1 MERVGGPVTGNLQ
14 KQKRLWSD
22 RLNDSSENSSKWRMT
37 PGNGYSIWLHEYTY
51 GERSSDCTLPTSSDC
66 WFIACGFVASREPS
80 QRISE
85 AEMFNHLPSISDAQ
99 YFLSHETVCWMVM
112 AKRWKA
118 SNVPT
123 SSTCYRMLL
132 NILNLHGVPK
142 CERSKAHSK
151 SYRRMFPV
159 SSARSKWKNLSWNRV
174 FQHEKIL
181 SSQFSWSKNP
191 WVEHGGT
198 GVPTESYGL
207 IISHPTTLATLC
219 CQRIHDLRA
228 MHDLFSHCLS
238 PFITKLNDF
247 P

>member
-1 MERVGGPVTGNLQ
+1 MILPQIHSGVSGEGWWTCNPKSAKTKTPLVRQ
-14 KQKRLWSD
+14 AKRLIWK
-22 RLNDSSENSSKWRMT
+22 LKQMKNDTRRWIQPMT
-37 PGNGYSIWLHEYTY
+37 TF
-51 GERSSDCTLPTSSDC
+51 SDCC
-66 WFIACGFVASREPS
+66 FIACGFVASREPS

-85 AEMFNHLPSISDAQ
+85 VEMFKHLPSISDAQ

-123 SSTCYRMLL
+123 SSTCYRLLL

-174 FQHEKIL
+174 FQHEQNSEFPIL
-181 SSQFSWSKNP
+181 LIQKSLGGTWWNRCPNRVRRSHHVSSNYPGHPVLPTYSWSPGNAWP
-191 WVEHGGT
+191 VQ
-198 GVPTESYGL
+198 PL
-207 IISHPTTLATLC
+207 P
-219 CQRIHDLRA
+219 
-228 MHDLFSHCLS
+228 
-238 PFITKLNDF
+238 
-247 P
+247 